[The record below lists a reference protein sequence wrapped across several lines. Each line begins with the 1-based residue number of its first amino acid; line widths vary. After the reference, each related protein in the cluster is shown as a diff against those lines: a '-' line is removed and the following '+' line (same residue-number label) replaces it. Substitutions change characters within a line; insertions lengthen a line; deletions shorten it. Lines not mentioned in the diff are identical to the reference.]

1 MTPKQFD
8 SRWRQELAYAEKAL
22 FEDGIVHPLYAVVGG
37 DGVTIPVAANFEDGQ
52 AKDRSLSVVRLLAV
66 ASNAIAVIHRAEA
79 WIVAGDLADGISPSQ
94 SDRRR
99 EVLVVTAQARL
110 KGKTVQR
117 FSLREIERGD
127 DGRPVALR
135 GLQLPLSDGNL
146 EGPMADL
153 LPPLALIA
161 EQRALAAALPGRMQ
175 ERSGEPPHAA

>member
-8 SRWRQELAYAEKAL
+8 SRWRQELVYAEKAL

-37 DGVTIPVAANFEDGQ
+37 DGVTIPVAAEFEDGQ

-99 EVLVVTAQARL
+99 KVLLVTAQARL
-110 KGKTVQR
+110 KGKTVRR

-127 DGRPVALR
+127 EGRPVALR
-135 GLQLPLSDGNL
+135 GLQLPSSDGNL

-153 LPPLALIA
+153 LPPLAPTA
-161 EQRALAAALPGRMQ
+161 EQRALAAALLERMQ
-175 ERSGEPPHAA
+175 ERSGAQPHAA

>member
-8 SRWRQELAYAEKAL
+8 VRWRQELAYAKKVL
-22 FEDGIVHPLYAVVGG
+22 FEDGIVHPLYAVVRE
-37 DGVTIPVAANFEDGQ
+37 DGVTMPVAANFEDGQ
-52 AKDRSLSVVRLLAV
+52 AKDRSLMVVRLLAV

-79 WIVAGDLADGISPSQ
+79 WIVAGDLAEGISPSQ

-99 EVLVVTAQARL
+99 EVLVVTAQVRL

-127 DGRPVALR
+127 EGRPVALR
-135 GLQLPLSDGNL
+135 GLQLPKSDGNL

-153 LPPLALIA
+153 LPTTAPTA
-161 EQRALAAALPGRMQ
+161 EQRALAAALLERMQ
-175 ERSGEPPHAA
+175 EHSGAPSRAA